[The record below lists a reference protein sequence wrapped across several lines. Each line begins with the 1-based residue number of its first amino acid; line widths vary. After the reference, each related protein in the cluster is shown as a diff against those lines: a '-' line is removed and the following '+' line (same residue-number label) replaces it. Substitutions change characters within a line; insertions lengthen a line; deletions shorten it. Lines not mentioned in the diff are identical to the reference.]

1 MRKKHQLII
10 VFYNA
15 SREHFAGA
23 SIGILES
30 GNLVFEA
37 AAFKFLDDLEA
48 LPYIYQAYICV
59 LNFLNAVK
67 GSLNRYESI
76 F

>member
-37 AAFKFLDDLEA
+37 AAFKFLNDFES
-48 LPYIYQAYICV
+48 LP
-59 LNFLNAVK
+59 
-67 GSLNRYESI
+67 
-76 F
+76 

>member
-15 SREHFAGA
+15 SRKNFAGA
-23 SIGILES
+23 SIEVLES

-37 AAFKFLDDLEA
+37 AAFKFLNDFEA
-48 LPYIYQAYICV
+48 LP
-59 LNFLNAVK
+59 
-67 GSLNRYESI
+67 
-76 F
+76 